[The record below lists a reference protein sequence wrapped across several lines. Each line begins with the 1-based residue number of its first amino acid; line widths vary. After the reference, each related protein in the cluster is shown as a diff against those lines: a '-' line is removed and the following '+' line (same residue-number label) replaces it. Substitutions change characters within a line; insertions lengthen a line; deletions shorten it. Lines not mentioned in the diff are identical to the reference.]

1 MTRKSI
7 VLVVCGMAAAA
18 VLAPTLPGSA
28 ATVPAASVQPR
39 TVTPSSTLAV
49 IKTISTLGF
58 TPIGV
63 AVNNV
68 DDTVYVANSSSS
80 NGFVTVI
87 DGSTGVVD
95 DTVGS
100 GSVGL
105 RAVAVNQV
113 DDTVYAAASGSI
125 SFQGRLYIINGR
137 TNVVYSQILTPR
149 LDSAQDVAV
158 NQEDDT
164 VYVTFN
170 QVVSGNMSPRVGV
183 INGRTNLFDDSIAYA
198 NGDYSQGVAV
208 DQGDDTV
215 YVAKS
220 VYLSS
225 VLNGSVSAWDGPF
238 PPQVNTN
245 VTVGVNP
252 QSVAVDNDDDTVYV
266 TNSTSKSVS
275 IINPRISSGSNPV
288 ATVNVGI
295 SPTGV
300 AVDQDDDTAYVANFG
315 SGTVSVINGRTQMI
329 DDTITLGN
337 FPVVKPA
344 GVAVDDSGTN
354 AGLVYVT
361 DSSSNS
367 LYVIA
372 RATPTLSAPSGAAG
386 DSVTLSV
393 DVPQVAYDV
402 DDSTVLSVAFGN
414 NNATNLDDTA
424 GDAWT
429 MTVPAGSGTVD
440 VIVTF
445 KGGLKALAGQFTYPG
460 RPGPGP
466 APTPVYPPSAPRD
479 VTATAGDASAS
490 VSWLAPADSG
500 SYPITDYQAV
510 ASPGGRTC
518 LVAAPSL
525 TCEVSGLTN
534 GTTYTFTVQALNG
547 AGWGAVG
554 GPSNAVTPTTQ
565 VVKSIV
571 IAGSRSGGDPRRVEV
586 SGTTTGL
593 VGAQVDPWF
602 RFPGQS
608 SYTEGVGLRTVDTA
622 GTFSWSRKTGKKIY
636 VYFTHGDIK
645 SNTVTIGAS

>member
-7 VLVVCGMAAAA
+7 VLVVCAMAAAA

-49 IKTISTLGF
+49 IKTISTLGL
-58 TPIGV
+58 TSAGI
-63 AVNNV
+63 AVNDV
-68 DDTVYVANSSSS
+68 DDTVYVADYGS
-80 NGFVTVI
+80 NFVTVI
-87 DGSTGVVD
+87 AGGTGIVD
-95 DTVGS
+95 DTFTLTPGS
-100 GSVGL
+100 QLQG
-105 RAVAVNQV
+105 VAVNQA
-113 DDTVYAAASGSI
+113 DDTVYILGSD
-125 SFQGRLYIINGR
+125 RLYIMYGR
-137 TNVVYSQILTPR
+137 TNAPYSQIMNLAAP
-149 LDSAQDVAV
+149 QGIAV

-164 VYVTFN
+164 VYVAGRFGGSSIPT
-170 QVVSGNMSPRVGV
+170 VWV
-183 INGRTNLFDDSIAYA
+183 INGRTSLLDDTATFAAGYSSIGAAVDQGDDTVYIATAANPDLGGGRNGAVSIWNGRFPPQDDTVTVGSGPVGGVLVGNVAVDNDDDTVYVTNDDSQSVSIINPRTSAGSNPIATVKVGTGPA
-198 NGDYSQGVAV
+198 GVAV

-215 YVAKS
+215 YVANMDS
-220 VYLSS
+220 
-225 VLNGSVSAWDGPF
+225 
-238 PPQVNTN
+238 
-245 VTVGVNP
+245 
-252 QSVAVDNDDDTVYV
+252 DN
-266 TNSTSKSVS
+266 
-275 IINPRISSGSNPV
+275 
-288 ATVNVGI
+288 
-295 SPTGV
+295 
-300 AVDQDDDTAYVANFG
+300 
-315 SGTVSVINGRTQMI
+315 VSVINGRTGI
-329 DDTITLGN
+329 RTDDTVTVGDAPRGI
-337 FPVVKPA
+337 
-344 GVAVDDSGTN
+344 AVDDSGTN

-361 DSSSNS
+361 NS
-367 LYVIA
+367 GGGGNSVSVIA
-372 RATPTLSAPSGAAG
+372 RATPTLSTPSGAAG
-386 DSVTLSV
+386 DSVTLTV

-460 RPGPGP
+460 GPGPGP

-490 VSWLAPADSG
+490 VSWVAPADSG

-608 SYTEGVGLRTVDTA
+608 SYTEGVGVRTVDTA

>member
-1 MTRKSI
+1 MN
-7 VLVVCGMAAAA
+7 LAA
-18 VLAPTLPGSA
+18 P
-28 ATVPAASVQPR
+28 
-39 TVTPSSTLAV
+39 
-49 IKTISTLGF
+49 
-58 TPIGV
+58 
-63 AVNNV
+63 
-68 DDTVYVANSSSS
+68 
-80 NGFVTVI
+80 
-87 DGSTGVVD
+87 
-95 DTVGS
+95 
-100 GSVGL
+100 
-105 RAVAVNQV
+105 
-113 DDTVYAAASGSI
+113 
-125 SFQGRLYIINGR
+125 QGI
-137 TNVVYSQILTPR
+137 
-149 LDSAQDVAV
+149 AV

-164 VYVTFN
+164 VYVAGRFGGSSIPT
-170 QVVSGNMSPRVGV
+170 VWV
-183 INGRTNLFDDSIAYA
+183 INGRTSLLDDSATFAAGYSSIGAAVDQGDDTVYIATAA
-198 NGDYSQGVAV
+198 NPNPGGRNGAVSIWNGRFPPQDDTVTVGSGPVGGVLVGNDDSQSVSIINPRTSAGSNPIATVKVGTGPAGVAV

-215 YVAKS
+215 YVANMDS
-220 VYLSS
+220 
-225 VLNGSVSAWDGPF
+225 
-238 PPQVNTN
+238 
-245 VTVGVNP
+245 
-252 QSVAVDNDDDTVYV
+252 DN
-266 TNSTSKSVS
+266 
-275 IINPRISSGSNPV
+275 
-288 ATVNVGI
+288 
-295 SPTGV
+295 
-300 AVDQDDDTAYVANFG
+300 
-315 SGTVSVINGRTQMI
+315 VSVINGRTGI
-329 DDTITLGN
+329 RTDDTVTVGDAPRGI
-337 FPVVKPA
+337 
-344 GVAVDDSGTN
+344 AVDDSGTN

-361 DSSSNS
+361 NS
-367 LYVIA
+367 GGGGNSVSVIA
-372 RATPTLSAPSGAAG
+372 RATPTLSTPSGAAG

-460 RPGPGP
+460 GPGPGP

-608 SYTEGVGLRTVDTA
+608 SYTEGVGVRTVDTA
-622 GTFSWSRKTGKKIY
+622 GTFFWSRKTGKKIY

>member
-1 MTRKSI
+1 
-7 VLVVCGMAAAA
+7 
-18 VLAPTLPGSA
+18 
-28 ATVPAASVQPR
+28 
-39 TVTPSSTLAV
+39 
-49 IKTISTLGF
+49 
-58 TPIGV
+58 
-63 AVNNV
+63 
-68 DDTVYVANSSSS
+68 
-80 NGFVTVI
+80 
-87 DGSTGVVD
+87 
-95 DTVGS
+95 
-100 GSVGL
+100 
-105 RAVAVNQV
+105 
-113 DDTVYAAASGSI
+113 
-125 SFQGRLYIINGR
+125 
-137 TNVVYSQILTPR
+137 
-149 LDSAQDVAV
+149 
-158 NQEDDT
+158 
-164 VYVTFN
+164 
-170 QVVSGNMSPRVGV
+170 
-183 INGRTNLFDDSIAYA
+183 
-198 NGDYSQGVAV
+198 
-208 DQGDDTV
+208 
-215 YVAKS
+215 
-220 VYLSS
+220 
-225 VLNGSVSAWDGPF
+225 
-238 PPQVNTN
+238 
-245 VTVGVNP
+245 
-252 QSVAVDNDDDTVYV
+252 
-266 TNSTSKSVS
+266 
-275 IINPRISSGSNPV
+275 
-288 ATVNVGI
+288 
-295 SPTGV
+295 
-300 AVDQDDDTAYVANFG
+300 
-315 SGTVSVINGRTQMI
+315 
-329 DDTITLGN
+329 
-337 FPVVKPA
+337 
-344 GVAVDDSGTN
+344 
-354 AGLVYVT
+354 
-361 DSSSNS
+361 
-367 LYVIA
+367 VIA
-372 RATPTLSAPSGAAG
+372 RATPTLSTPSGAAG

-445 KGGLKALAGQFTYPG
+445 KGGLKASAGQFTYPG
-460 RPGPGP
+460 GPGPGP
-466 APTPVYPPSAPRD
+466 APTPVYPPWAPRD

-608 SYTEGVGLRTVDTA
+608 SYTEGVGVRTVDTA
-622 GTFSWSRKTGKKIY
+622 GTFFWSRKTGKKIY

>member
-1 MTRKSI
+1 MTRNSI
-7 VLVVCGMAAAA
+7 VLVVCAMAAAA

-58 TPIGV
+58 TPAGI
-63 AVNNV
+63 AVNDV
-68 DDTVYVANSSSS
+68 DDTVYVAHYGS
-80 NGFVTVI
+80 NFVTVI
-87 DGSTGVVD
+87 AGGTGIVD
-95 DTVGS
+95 DTFTLTPGS
-100 GSVGL
+100 QLQG
-105 RAVAVNQV
+105 VAVNQA
-113 DDTVYAAASGSI
+113 DDTVYILGSD
-125 SFQGRLYIINGR
+125 RLYIMYGR
-137 TNVVYSQILTPR
+137 TNAPYSQIMN
-149 LDSAQDVAV
+149 LDAPQGLAV

-164 VYVTFN
+164 VYVA
-170 QVVSGNMSPRVGV
+170 GRVGGFSNPKV
-183 INGRTNLFDDSIAYA
+183 WAINGRTGLLDDSGTFAA
-198 NGDYSQGVAV
+198 GYSSIGVAV

-215 YVAKS
+215 YIATAANPGPG
-220 VYLSS
+220 
-225 VLNGSVSAWDGPF
+225 NGAVSIWNGRF
-238 PPQVNTN
+238 PPQDDT
-245 VTVGVNP
+245 VTVGSGPVGGVLAGN
-252 QSVAVDNDDDTVYV
+252 VAVDNDDDTVYV
-266 TNSTSKSVS
+266 TNDDSKSVS
-275 IINPRISSGSNPV
+275 IINSRTSAGSNPI
-288 ATVNVGI
+288 ATVNVGTG
-295 SPTGV
+295 PAGV
-300 AVDQDDDTAYVANFG
+300 AVDQDDDTVYVANMD
-315 SGTVSVINGRTQMI
+315 SDNVSVINGRTGI
-329 DDTITLGN
+329 RTDDTVTVGDA
-337 FPVVKPA
+337 PR

-361 DSSSNS
+361 NS
-367 LYVIA
+367 GGGGGSVSVIA
-372 RATPTLSAPSGAAG
+372 RATPTLSTPSGNAG
-386 DSVTLSV
+386 DSVTLTV

-445 KGGLKALAGQFTYPG
+445 KGGLKALAGNFTYPG
-460 RPGPGP
+460 GPGPGP

-490 VSWLAPADSG
+490 VSWVAPADSG
-500 SYPITDYQAV
+500 SYPITDYQAI

-534 GTTYTFTVQALNG
+534 GTAYTFTVQALNG
-547 AGWGAVG
+547 AGWGAGG

-593 VGAQVDPWF
+593 VGARVDPWF

-608 SYTEGVGLRTVDTA
+608 SYTEGVGLRTVDAA

>member
-1 MTRKSI
+1 
-7 VLVVCGMAAAA
+7 
-18 VLAPTLPGSA
+18 
-28 ATVPAASVQPR
+28 
-39 TVTPSSTLAV
+39 
-49 IKTISTLGF
+49 
-58 TPIGV
+58 
-63 AVNNV
+63 
-68 DDTVYVANSSSS
+68 
-80 NGFVTVI
+80 
-87 DGSTGVVD
+87 
-95 DTVGS
+95 
-100 GSVGL
+100 
-105 RAVAVNQV
+105 
-113 DDTVYAAASGSI
+113 
-125 SFQGRLYIINGR
+125 
-137 TNVVYSQILTPR
+137 
-149 LDSAQDVAV
+149 
-158 NQEDDT
+158 
-164 VYVTFN
+164 
-170 QVVSGNMSPRVGV
+170 
-183 INGRTNLFDDSIAYA
+183 
-198 NGDYSQGVAV
+198 
-208 DQGDDTV
+208 
-215 YVAKS
+215 
-220 VYLSS
+220 
-225 VLNGSVSAWDGPF
+225 
-238 PPQVNTN
+238 
-245 VTVGVNP
+245 
-252 QSVAVDNDDDTVYV
+252 
-266 TNSTSKSVS
+266 
-275 IINPRISSGSNPV
+275 
-288 ATVNVGI
+288 
-295 SPTGV
+295 
-300 AVDQDDDTAYVANFG
+300 
-315 SGTVSVINGRTQMI
+315 
-329 DDTITLGN
+329 
-337 FPVVKPA
+337 
-344 GVAVDDSGTN
+344 
-354 AGLVYVT
+354 
-361 DSSSNS
+361 
-367 LYVIA
+367 
-372 RATPTLSAPSGAAG
+372 
-386 DSVTLSV
+386 VTLSV

-460 RPGPGP
+460 GPGPGP

-490 VSWLAPADSG
+490 VSWVAPADSG
-500 SYPITDYQAV
+500 SYPITDYQAI

-518 LVAAPSL
+518 LVAALSL

-608 SYTEGVGLRTVDTA
+608 SYTEGVGLRTVDTV